1 MRGVVADVTVRDEEL
16 VRAAGHGDRTAFAAL
31 VERHQSRVYRTLYQV
46 VGHDQDA
53 QDLTQDVFLKLYR
66 SLELYRGEAAF
77 TTWLHRLTINLA
89 LDWLRA
95 RKRRPL
101 QVPLEP
107 PTEESD
113 GPVRELRSEGLTPE
127 EETVRSERHEELRRA
142 IMNLGPDYREVVM
155 LYHFQ
160 HLSYQQIADR
170 LGVPPR
176 TVETRLYRAK
186 RYLREALTTKE
197 EPVCIASR

>member
-1 MRGVVADVTVRDEEL
+1 VAVLTERDEVL
-16 VRAAGHGDRTAFAAL
+16 ARAASHGDRSAFAAL
-31 VERHQSRVYRTLYQV
+31 VDRHSGRVYRTLYQI

-53 QDLTQDVFLKLYR
+53 QDLTQEVFLRLYR
-66 SLELYRGEAAF
+66 SLDLYRGDAAF
-77 TTWLHRLTINLA
+77 TTWLHRLTVNLA

-107 PTEESD
+107 PGESE
-113 GPVRELRSEGLTPE
+113 GPVRELRAHGPTPE
-127 EETVRSERHEELRRA
+127 EAAVQVERHQELREA
-142 IMNLGPDYREVVM
+142 IMSLAPDYREVVM

-170 LGVPPR
+170 LGVAVR

-186 RYLREALTTKE
+186 RQLREALTE
-197 EPVCIASR
+197 REGELACSAGR

>member
-1 MRGVVADVTVRDEEL
+1 MAVLTERDEVL
-16 VRAAGHGDRTAFAAL
+16 ARAASHGDRTAFATL
-31 VERHQSRVYRTLYQV
+31 VERHSGRVYRTLYQI

-53 QDLTQDVFLKLYR
+53 QDLAQEVFLRLYR
-66 SLELYRGEAAF
+66 SLDLYRGDAAF
-77 TTWLHRLTINLA
+77 TTWLHRLTVNMA

-107 PTEESD
+107 PAGETEA
-113 GPVRELRSEGLTPE
+113 PVRELRADGPTPE
-127 EETVRSERHEELRRA
+127 EVAVQEERREDLRQA

-170 LGVPPR
+170 LGVPAR

-186 RYLREALTTKE
+186 RQLREALTE
-197 EPVCIASR
+197 REGELACSVGR

>member
-1 MRGVVADVTVRDEEL
+1 VADVSVRDEDL
-16 VRAAGHGDRTAFAAL
+16 VRATGHGDRTAFAHL

-53 QDLTQDVFLKLYR
+53 QDLTQDVFLKLFR

-77 TTWLHRLTINLA
+77 TTWLHRLTVNLA

-95 RKRRPL
+95 RKRRPM

-107 PTEESD
+107 PADEPD
-113 GPVRELRSEGLTPE
+113 GPVRELRADGPTPE
-127 EETVRSERHEELRRA
+127 EATLRLERQEQLRRA
-142 IMNLGPDYREVVM
+142 IMDLGPDYREVVM

-170 LGVPPR
+170 LGVPSR

-186 RYLREALTTKE
+186 RQLREALAERE
-197 EPVCIASR
+197 EELECIASR